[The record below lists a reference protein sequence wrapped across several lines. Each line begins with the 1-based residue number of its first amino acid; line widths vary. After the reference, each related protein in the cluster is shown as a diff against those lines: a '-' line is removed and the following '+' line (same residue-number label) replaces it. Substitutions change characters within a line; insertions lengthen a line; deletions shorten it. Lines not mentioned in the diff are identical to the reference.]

1 MSVQVNNQEYLNI
14 KSQVLSGDKVI
25 RIEVTNKQMHLKDL
39 KSVIVDG
46 APIEMTKEA
55 VKGLTKSMGIS
66 GAFIKTIKSAYG
78 EDNEDILKEILS
90 AIKSKKSANLT
101 LVFHVPSN
109 KITNI
114 YITGTKLITDDQYFK
129 SLESIIETTPGAYL
143 RNIYAA
149 TNGDISAVVANPALE
164 FQFGGLKDEVFTGGM
179 TLDLNTTQ
187 MSTSFFTERLVC
199 SNGMKTTNKLCSKR
213 VSSTDKVPKFMSAIL
228 DADYHIDSISAFKAR
243 IDRCYHTRA
252 SLAEVLAVETK
263 LLSLFKGNNLDLLLN
278 HMSSAGIRAAF
289 GNERLENSLDH
300 KFLRTNLTIWELTN
314 EVTAISSK
322 IERERLPITEGTNMR
337 LQILG
342 GDLMFNAP
350 DLAPSN
356 IRQIF

>member
-1 MSVQVNNQEYLNI
+1 MSIEISNERYLKI
-14 KSQVLSGDKVI
+14 KNEVLSGDKII
-25 RIEVTNKQMHLKDL
+25 RIEVTNRQVHFKDL
-39 KSVIVDG
+39 KSIFVDG
-46 APIEMTKEA
+46 TPIEMTKEA
-55 VKGLTKSMGIS
+55 VKGLTKAMGIS

-78 EDNEDILKEILS
+78 DEDEVLKEILG
-90 AIKSKKSANLT
+90 AIKAKKSANLT

-114 YITGTKLITDDQYFK
+114 YITGSKLISDDQYFS

-143 RNIYAA
+143 RNLNTAS
-149 TNGDISAVVANPALE
+149 NGDINATVANPALE

-213 VSSTDKVPKFMSAIL
+213 VNSESKVPQFMSAIL
-228 DADYHIDSISAFKAR
+228 DADYHLDSISAFKSR

-252 SLAEVLAVETK
+252 SLAEVLTVETR
-263 LLSLFKGNNLDLLLN
+263 LLGMFKGNNLDLLLN
-278 HMSSAGIRAAF
+278 HMSSTQIRAAF
-289 GNERLENSLDH
+289 GNERIENSLDH

-314 EVTAISSK
+314 EITAISSK
-322 IERERLPITEGTNMR
+322 IERERLAISEGTNMH
-337 LQILG
+337 LQMLG
-342 GDLMFNAP
+342 GNLMFNAP